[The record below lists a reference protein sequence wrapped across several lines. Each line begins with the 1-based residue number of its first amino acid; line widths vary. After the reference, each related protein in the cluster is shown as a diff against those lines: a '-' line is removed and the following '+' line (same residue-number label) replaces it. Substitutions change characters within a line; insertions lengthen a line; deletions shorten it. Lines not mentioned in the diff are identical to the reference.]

1 MQNAR
6 LVIVFKDSHF
16 TPISRKILQSN
27 TEMLAL
33 FGGLLALFFGASF
46 LSFIEIIYCFVENF
60 IYSRYNFNDRKSFNR
75 KLIIECDSS

>member
-1 MQNAR
+1 MKNSR

-16 TPISRKILQSN
+16 TPTSRRILQNN

-33 FGGLLALFFGASF
+33 FGGLLALFFGASL

-60 IYSRYNFNDRKSFNR
+60 IHSRYNHNNRKSFNR
-75 KLIIECDSS
+75 KLIIDCDS